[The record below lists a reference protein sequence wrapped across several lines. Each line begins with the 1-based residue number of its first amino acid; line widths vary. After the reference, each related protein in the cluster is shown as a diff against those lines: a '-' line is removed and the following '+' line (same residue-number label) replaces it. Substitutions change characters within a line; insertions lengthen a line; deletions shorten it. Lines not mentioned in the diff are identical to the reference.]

1 VESWYSWHSRDDYTN
16 NIYSIR
22 NAYYGSLNGSIH
34 ANSLSKVIAGV
45 NSELDSNIKNAIK
58 KAADAIQAI
67 PQPFRNHI
75 PSNETV
81 AAMDACAE
89 LESILKNDLK
99 SYIANNSNNINTD
112 AVLNPV
118 VTQYV
123 DAVVVPTYKSLKE
136 KNDALYNA
144 VIALAD
150 NPSNSAFETAC
161 DAWIT
166 AREPWEKSEAFLFGP
181 VDEMGLDP
189 NMDSWPLDQNAIVQ
203 ILNSQSWSDLEWS
216 EGDDEAAVESAQ
228 NVRGFHTL
236 EFLLYKNGE
245 PRKVQ

>member
-1 VESWYSWHSRDDYTN
+1 MDKCAEIANEVGTAKIGDPYNLYKAGNTEEALYAVESWYSWHSRDDYTN

-22 NAYYGSLNGSIH
+22 NAYYGSLDGNIN
-34 ANSLSKVIAGV
+34 ANSLSTVIAGA
-45 NSELDSNIKNAIK
+45 NSSLDTKIKNAIQ
-58 KAADAIQAI
+58 KAAKAIQDI

-123 DAVVVPTYKSLKE
+123 DYSFHRQWRGRSCLI
-136 KNDALYNA
+136 
-144 VIALAD
+144 VIL
-150 NPSNSAFETAC
+150 
-161 DAWIT
+161 W
-166 AREPWEKSEAFLFGP
+166 
-181 VDEMGLDP
+181 
-189 NMDSWPLDQNAIVQ
+189 
-203 ILNSQSWSDLEWS
+203 
-216 EGDDEAAVESAQ
+216 
-228 NVRGFHTL
+228 
-236 EFLLYKNGE
+236 
-245 PRKVQ
+245 